1 MVKQFF
7 KNTPNSVFFW
17 NGLALIA
24 FIVLCCMGENV
35 ALGTMIVISIPALFM
50 IMVNLEDSRYD
61 KNVKIIGYHYWAYL
75 APITWILMVI
85 GIVLFVIVWVV
96 MQAVEQVE
104 LFNNWLNKK

>member
-50 IMVNLEDSRYD
+50 IIVNQNPERIARDEKD
-61 KNVKIIGYHYWAYL
+61 
-75 APITWILMVI
+75 
-85 GIVLFVIVWVV
+85 
-96 MQAVEQVE
+96 
-104 LFNNWLNKK
+104 

>member
-1 MVKQFF
+1 
-7 KNTPNSVFFW
+7 
-17 NGLALIA
+17 
-24 FIVLCCMGENV
+24 MGENV

>member
-24 FIVLCCMGENV
+24 FILLCCMGENI
-35 ALGTMIVISIPALFM
+35 ALGTMIVISIPAFFM

>member
-35 ALGTMIVISIPALFM
+35 ALGTMLTISIPALFM
-50 IMVNLEDSRYD
+50 IIVNLEDSRYD
-61 KNVKIIGYHYWAYL
+61 ENVKIIGYHYWAYL
-75 APITWILMVI
+75 APITWILLVI
-85 GIVLFVIVWVV
+85 GAILFIVVWIVFKTVD
-96 MQAVEQVE
+96 QIT
-104 LFNNWLNKK
+104 LFNIWLNKK

>member
-1 MVKQFF
+1 MIKQFF
-7 KNTPNSVFFW
+7 KATPNSVFFW